1 MINFDEQ
8 THTYTNEKGKVLIS
22 VTQLLKLAGISPN
35 YDFVNEEV
43 LKAAADKGSLIHK
56 EIEDY
61 IKELR
66 AKDAAK
72 RDKEEAA
79 ARGQDAVQL
88 TDKDL
93 MELLKQKEQAYA
105 QNNGEKIY

>member
-1 MINFDEQ
+1 MKKYTRDLVEQ
-8 THTYTNEKGKVLIS
+8 DKS
-22 VTQLLKLAGISPN
+22 LAR
-35 YDFVNEEV
+35 
-43 LKAAADKGSLIHK
+43 

-93 MELLKQKEQAYA
+93 MELRQHEELQRMIDEQV
-105 QNNGEKIY
+105 QGGDQSGITRNS